1 MDISRI
7 IGLAA
12 RALALG
18 VVFGVLF
25 AAALVFHASNVES
38 AQPLSRIARAH
49 NRTID
54 RMIDPLRM

>member
-1 MDISRI
+1 LDLSRI

-38 AQPLSRIARAH
+38 AQQLRIARAH

-54 RMIDPLRM
+54 HMIDPLRM